1 MYAVIM
7 TGGKQYK
14 VAQGDVL
21 RVEKLD
27 VPVGE
32 LIDLDQVRLIAS
44 DDGVVV
50 APDALASAKVVAQV
64 TGQGRLKKI
73 RVFKKKR
80 RKNYTRTYGHRQSY
94 TELTV
99 RDIQA

>member
-7 TGGKQYK
+7 TGGKQYRVAPGDK
-14 VAQGDVL
+14 V

-27 VPVGE
+27 VPMGE
-32 LIDLDQVRLIAS
+32 TVELDQVRLIAGE
-44 DDGVVV
+44 DGVVV
-50 APDALASAKVVAQV
+50 APDALASAKVVAEV

-80 RKNYTRTYGHRQSY
+80 CKNYTRTYGHRQSY